1 MSLQNE
7 PKVVKLLQEQGEIND
22 ELDYA
27 LMNYLLK
34 NRGGG
39 FTACQPKLVELEGG
53 KKSIKM
59 DIDSTFVDKD
69 NNFMGLGI
77 VGKMYIDFD
86 TLQVIYCSPIE
97 VLEKNIEKLKNAGI
111 QPQTRPRGKY

>member
-7 PKVVKLLQEQGEIND
+7 PNVAQILQESGEIND

-39 FTACQPKLVELEGG
+39 FTACQPQLVKLEGG
-53 KKSIKM
+53 NKAIKM
-59 DIDSTFVDKD
+59 DIDSTFVDK
-69 NNFMGLGI
+69 NNNLKGLGI
-77 VGKMYIDFD
+77 IGKMYIDFD
-86 TLQVIYCSPIE
+86 TLQVIYCTP
-97 VLEKNIEKLKNAGI
+97 LETLEQNIEKLKKAGI
-111 QPQTRPRGKY
+111 QPQPRPRGKY